1 MSSCSSDVFM
11 VAFYSSEV
19 CNEYNTTVMYLGML
33 FAMLFTGSSHGVVF
47 GLFLSI
53 RRFVMGEMVKWHKR

>member
-1 MSSCSSDVFM
+1 MDAAMSSCSSDVFM

-33 FAMLFTGSSHGVVF
+33 FAMLFTGSSHGCF
-47 GLFLSI
+47 W
-53 RRFVMGEMVKWHKR
+53 FVPLYS